1 LQSNFGGVFATK
13 GVTTDNY
20 EHFLQQLLRMGKD
33 AIGGLPGF
41 QDDT

>member
-33 AIGGLPGF
+33 AIRGFAGL
-41 QDDT
+41 DDT